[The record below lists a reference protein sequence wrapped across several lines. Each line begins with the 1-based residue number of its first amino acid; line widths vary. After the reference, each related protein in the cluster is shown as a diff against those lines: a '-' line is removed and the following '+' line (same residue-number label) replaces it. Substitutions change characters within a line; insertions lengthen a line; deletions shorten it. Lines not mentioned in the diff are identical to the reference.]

1 MRKGLCAPPS
11 SLRVGWATEAALRL
25 SDLGPRPPR
34 SLCSSLLPQGR
45 GEMRPQR
52 PARVPP
58 RPLKAHHVALPVN
71 PGPEAAFGLRLR
83 AAYHRDSG
91 FPEKAPGKGIADCSL
106 GEESAPY
113 ANHSGARARSGSGA
127 GLDMQKAIRLWNR
140 EGAGRH
146 PRPASSSSDVADVLF
161 KSGCA
166 GAVSGNA
173 NLGCYTTAG
182 VCSRRPPGSLSA
194 SPPLSPPQP
203 F

>member
-11 SLRVGWATEAALRL
+11 SLRVGWATEVALRL

-45 GEMRPQR
+45 GEMQPQR

-113 ANHSGARARSGSGA
+113 ANHSGARARARAQGR
-127 GLDMQKAIRLWNR
+127 GLICKKRSAFGTVRGRAATRGLLPRALTSPTSCLKA
-140 EGAGRH
+140 A
-146 PRPASSSSDVADVLF
+146 AQA
-161 KSGCA
+161 
-166 GAVSGNA
+166 
-173 NLGCYTTAG
+173 
-182 VCSRRPPGSLSA
+182 
-194 SPPLSPPQP
+194 Q
-203 F
+203 